1 MEANTNVSVQDKLR
15 YYTAFLD
22 FLKAIGDHQA
32 IVKMGVNVDD
42 GVYPVQK
49 VAYEYNLRGARLD
62 QLIYDRNLIRWSAFD
77 MLDHWSQVVGFKKI
91 NPNDSYKIIQFFED
105 YDRRRYVR
113 DNIKRAMRSGELLS
127 VADLMRKRY
136 LVEKKKKEKEENQAG
151 E

>member
-1 MEANTNVSVQDKLR
+1 MEKTEVNANDRLR

-22 FLKAIGDHQA
+22 FLKAVGEHQA
-32 IVKMGVNVDD
+32 IVKMGKNVED

-49 VAYEYNLRGARLD
+49 VAYEYNLRGAKLD

-77 MLDHWSQVVGFKKI
+77 MLNHWSRTVGLGEVRSD
-91 NPNDSYKIIQFFED
+91 DSYKVIQFFED

-113 DNIKRAMRSGELLS
+113 DNVKKALKNGELLS

-136 LVEKKKKEKEENQAG
+136 KVEKKNKKKEEQQAG
-151 E
+151 D